1 MQGGRGKAWRRG
13 MIGGIDPA
21 KRRGSFGRGG
31 AAGSRPTLGGARGAR
46 PTWRPPPR
54 FSRDATEAP
63 LARAARPQQRREAT
77 QLGRGGA
84 DVRRNSNIGAGEL
97 TGIGGGRWQQHRQL
111 VVKGMELW
119 AKLCRKRVDHHKP
132 AIKWRGCS
140 ATRCRRGLR
149 RGVAVPHTC
158 LRRRGPTTLLPSA
171 TGPRRATPSPV
182 HNSKRELTR
191 IEGKRLDSSCHT
203 SETARLPSVDWK
215 RRAVATSA
223 HCSEPIAKTCSL
235 WACRVSQ
242 RGRVRV
248 YTLLSV
254 RAHLRRKLQCRPQC
268 RYLCERA
275 AE

>member
-1 MQGGRGKAWRRG
+1 MLGGWCGIGVQGGRGKAWRRG

-140 ATRCRRGLR
+140 ALVARRDADEVCAEVWPCRTPAF
-149 RGVAVPHTC
+149 AVVDPPPC
-158 LRRRGPTTLLPSA
+158 SLRRRALGE
-171 TGPRRATPSPV
+171 RRRHLCT
-182 HNSKRELTR
+182 
-191 IEGKRLDSSCHT
+191 
-203 SETARLPSVDWK
+203 TAR
-215 RRAVATSA
+215 
-223 HCSEPIAKTCSL
+223 
-235 WACRVSQ
+235 
-242 RGRVRV
+242 GN
-248 YTLLSV
+248 
-254 RAHLRRKLQCRPQC
+254 
-268 RYLCERA
+268 
-275 AE
+275 